1 MYKSFGLNFVNISC
15 QKYPLCGQ
23 YAAAH
28 DDFTI
33 KVPAFTGTEIKSAVN
48 CNNGTMAKLRQ
59 QYFIST
65 GFPKSKS
72 NSAMIGRIRREDR
85 PAVVPLADL
94 VIEGRYSNTTD
105 GGNFLIHDNRDRNRR
120 VIVFASDDGL
130 QKLGASNRW

>member
-1 MYKSFGLNFVNISC
+1 MILGSQPRKSFTILCPYVQKLWFEFSC

-33 KVPAFTGTEIKSAVN
+33 KVPAFTVTEIKSAVN
-48 CNNGTMAKLRQ
+48 CNNGTIAKLRQ

-72 NSAMIGRIRREDR
+72 NSGYDWQNQKRR
-85 PAVVPLADL
+85 
-94 VIEGRYSNTTD
+94 
-105 GGNFLIHDNRDRNRR
+105 
-120 VIVFASDDGL
+120 
-130 QKLGASNRW
+130 